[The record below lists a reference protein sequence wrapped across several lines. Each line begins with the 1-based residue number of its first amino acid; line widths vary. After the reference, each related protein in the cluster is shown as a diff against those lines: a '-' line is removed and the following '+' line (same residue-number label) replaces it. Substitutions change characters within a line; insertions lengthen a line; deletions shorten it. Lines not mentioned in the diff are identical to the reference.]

1 MAKIKSVK
9 TYSFSKED
17 FENMHKVTSNNIALC
32 LQPLYDKSSNYW
44 ITKYKI
50 DDYKNVSYMRIDTSK
65 PDSPSNRIVLNEF
78 EGLRKMAEH
87 YKLIANKL

>member
-17 FENMHKVTSNNIALC
+17 FENMRKVTNNNIALC

-65 PDSPSNRIVLNEF
+65 PDSPNNRIVLNEF
-78 EGLRKMAEH
+78 EALRKIAEH